1 MLEEVRVRDLALLE
15 RVDVTLSRG
24 LNVLSGETGEGKS
37 LLMLAITLLLGA
49 RSRKGLV
56 RTGAKEAVI
65 EGRFALRPGQLQ
77 GVTDLVEED
86 AQQICL
92 RRTITP
98 DGQSRAYLDG
108 NLCSIN
114 QLVKLASH
122 LVDVH
127 GQQQSL
133 GDEAAQQD
141 VLDRFANVTNL
152 VEAYQRD
159 FDQLKSLHLK
169 MQRWEEDEQRD
180 QERAE
185 FLRFQIQDLAKFR
198 PILGEEQELLSE
210 LKLVSSAQTISTL
223 LEQIESRL
231 MEADGAVSSFCS
243 ESARRLSSVAPSHG
257 PLQALAERLKSL
269 ALEAADVAR
278 DAQGLAQTLN
288 LDPRR
293 LVALEDRLGQL
304 DVLSRRFRVSADGLV
319 QKWKDLEAELRSLTG
334 SEDERAN
341 WESEAAQLT
350 VSLRAQGAALFAAR
364 REASQRLEAEVVLGL
379 KELRMPNATFQVV
392 FAPAEDEAEGDVRKW
407 GRVGPGRAVF
417 WVAANPGELPQPLG
431 RVASGGEMA
440 RVLLAIKGALAGAH
454 DIPLLIFDEIDA
466 GVGGR
471 VGLPFGRRIARIA
484 RFHQVLVVTHLA
496 QVAAFADHH
505 LRVRKEVFEG
515 RTRTTVD
522 CLSAGERE
530 VELAEML
537 GGDASPA
544 ALAQARSLLAESA
557 Q

>member
-210 LKLVSSAQTISTL
+210 L
-223 LEQIESRL
+223 
-231 MEADGAVSSFCS
+231 
-243 ESARRLSSVAPSHG
+243 
-257 PLQALAERLKSL
+257 
-269 ALEAADVAR
+269 
-278 DAQGLAQTLN
+278 
-288 LDPRR
+288 
-293 LVALEDRLGQL
+293 
-304 DVLSRRFRVSADGLV
+304 
-319 QKWKDLEAELRSLTG
+319 
-334 SEDERAN
+334 
-341 WESEAAQLT
+341 
-350 VSLRAQGAALFAAR
+350 
-364 REASQRLEAEVVLGL
+364 
-379 KELRMPNATFQVV
+379 
-392 FAPAEDEAEGDVRKW
+392 
-407 GRVGPGRAVF
+407 
-417 WVAANPGELPQPLG
+417 
-431 RVASGGEMA
+431 
-440 RVLLAIKGALAGAH
+440 
-454 DIPLLIFDEIDA
+454 
-466 GVGGR
+466 
-471 VGLPFGRRIARIA
+471 
-484 RFHQVLVVTHLA
+484 
-496 QVAAFADHH
+496 
-505 LRVRKEVFEG
+505 
-515 RTRTTVD
+515 
-522 CLSAGERE
+522 
-530 VELAEML
+530 
-537 GGDASPA
+537 
-544 ALAQARSLLAESA
+544 
-557 Q
+557 